1 MTIPAPLEAGFK
13 AKFAEYTG
21 TLDCV
26 HCGLCIQ
33 NCPTYGVTGRESD
46 SPRGRIYLMRGY
58 AESNLEISPEAR
70 RHLDECIV
78 CRGCETVCPSGIRMG
93 DMMESFRHEMRRA
106 RNPRFFARLL
116 DRVKDAAAR
125 AVLMGILPHRTR
137 IAALTDLLYF
147 YDRSGLRRLL
157 RWAARIGARGPA
169 RRISVRLVALDDLL
183 PPILPPS
190 RRRLD
195 AEAAASGGL
204 FRAVGKARVRAAL
217 FLGCIASE
225 WYADVHRATIRVL
238 TENGCDVVVPNAQTC
253 CGALHRHG
261 GHLEDAAELYARNR
275 EAFEEVKADVL
286 IVNAAGC
293 GASLREPP
301 HSMPEGLGLPVR
313 DVCEFLDEIGIRAP
327 AGEVRRKVAHHQAC
341 HLVHAQR
348 VKASA
353 VENLLTQI
361 PGVALVPLPDADRCC
376 GAGGIYNL
384 LHPEIAGPLQAEKVA
399 AILGTGAEI
408 VATGNPGCWMQI
420 RAGLSG
426 RGIEVLH
433 PVELLERAYGSRP
446 EGPRP

>member
-1 MTIPAPLEAGFK
+1 VTIPASLEAGFK
-13 AKFAEYTG
+13 AKFAEYTR

-58 AESNLEISPEAR
+58 AESDLEISPEAR
-70 RHLDECIV
+70 RHLDQCIV

-93 DMMESFRHEMRRA
+93 DMMESFRHEMRRTPS
-106 RNPRFFARLL
+106 RRFLTRLL
-116 DRVKDAAAR
+116 DRLKDAAAR
-125 AVLMGILPHRTR
+125 SILMGVLPHRAR
-137 IAALTDLLYF
+137 IAALTDFLYF
-147 YDRSGLRRLL
+147 YDRTGLRRLF
-157 RWAARIGARGPA
+157 RWAARLGSRGPA
-169 RRISVRLVALDDLL
+169 HRFFGRLSARLAGLDGLL

-190 RRRLD
+190 RRRID

-204 FRAVGKARVRAAL
+204 FRAAGKARVRAAL
-217 FLGCIASE
+217 FLGCISSE

-238 TENGCDVVVPNAQTC
+238 TENGCDVLVPAAQTC

-261 GHLEDAAELYARNR
+261 GHIEDAADLYARNR
-275 EAFEEVKADVL
+275 DAFAEQKSDVL

-313 DVCEFLDEIGIRAP
+313 DVCEFLDEIGIRTP
-327 AGEVRRKVAHHQAC
+327 SGEIPRKVAHHQAC

-348 VKASA
+348 VQASA
-353 VENLLTQI
+353 VENLLARI
-361 PGVALVPLPDADRCC
+361 PGLSLVPLPDADRCC

-384 LHPEIAGPLQAEKVA
+384 LHPEMAEPLQAEKVA

-408 VATGNPGCWMQI
+408 VATGNPGCWLQI
-420 RAGLSG
+420 RAGLNG
-426 RGIEVLH
+426 RGVEVLH
-433 PVELLERAYGSRP
+433 PVELLARAYGSRP
-446 EGPRP
+446 